1 MHVEEIAGAVQLLLR
16 RGPGQF
22 GQVSVTW
29 QAVGMT
35 ALGEGVD
42 FEPGSGI
49 VTFQDLQV
57 YTLLQLRDGLSLGL
71 QCVWCTWN
79 WTRATVLDNC

>member
-29 QAVGMT
+29 RAVGMT
-35 ALGEGVD
+35 AIGEGVD
-42 FEPGSGI
+42 FESGSGI
-49 VTFQDLQV
+49 VTFQDQQV
-57 YTLLQLRDGLSLGL
+57 YTLLQLRDDLGCSVCGAHGIVHM
-71 QCVWCTWN
+71 Q
-79 WTRATVLDNC
+79 ATVFDNC

>member
-29 QAVGMT
+29 QAVGVT
-35 ALGEGVD
+35 ALGGGVD

-57 YTLLQLRDGLSLGL
+57 YTLLKLWDSLSLGQ
-71 QCVWCTWN
+71 QCVWCTRN